1 MPEQLARIARPM
13 DLNTAYVFFCISL
26 ALYALVLTFMAW
38 ADRRLIGAR
47 WFAYAVTLDLV
58 KDLLQL
64 MGGRIPVIFNG
75 LVANEISMAS
85 YFAMYMGFRWFI
97 RREPLSNRIRPAVLL
112 TGMALY
118 AVMYLAHI
126 PYGFHVVALVVMWL
140 CGASI
145 RLMLQQKEERFF
157 VPGRITAVLLF
168 MQMLLLFYRA
178 IIAVE
183 GYRISRDWHTPIGDH
198 RWTNAL
204 LLLVL
209 TANCLL
215 LMFLWFAAAEMYST
229 VEASAGMDALTG
241 CLNRRSLM
249 KVAAHEMARSQ
260 RTGMPL
266 SIVAIDID
274 HFKLVNDTYGH
285 GAGDSLLCAL
295 VNLLKEHLR
304 PADVLAR
311 TGGEEFLLLLPD
323 CEAADAVTIAEHL
336 RLIIHQLRL
345 PYEDSLISATVSM
358 GVTQRLPKND
368 SWTAMLNRADRA
380 MYAAKRAGRNR
391 VILDE
396 LATNLPHRAASAR
409 ATDAMPQAVVNGSS
423 LRLVRRQRS

>member
-1 MPEQLARIARPM
+1 M
-13 DLNTAYVFFCISL
+13 DLTTAYVFFCISL
-26 ALYALVLTFMAW
+26 AVYAVVLSSMAW
-38 ADRRLIGAR
+38 ADRTVIGTR
-47 WFAYAVTLDLV
+47 WLAYAVTLDLI
-58 KDLLQL
+58 KDFLQI
-64 MGGRIPVIFNG
+64 MGGRIPVVFNG

-97 RREPLSNRIRPAVLL
+97 RREPLTNRIRPALLL
-112 TGMALY
+112 TGMVLY

-126 PYGFHVVALVVMWL
+126 PYGFHVVALVVLWL

-145 RLMLQQKEERFF
+145 RLLLQQKEERFL
-157 VPGRITAVLLF
+157 VPGRITVALLSIQMVLLIF
-168 MQMLLLFYRA
+168 RA
-178 IIAVE
+178 FIAVE
-183 GYRISRDWHTPIGDH
+183 GYRLSRDWHAPIGDH
-198 RWTNAL
+198 RWTQAL

-229 VEASAGMDALTG
+229 VEASAGRDALTG
-241 CLNRRSLM
+241 CLNRRSLT

-260 RTGMPL
+260 RSGMPL

-285 GAGDSLLCAL
+285 SAGDILLCTL
-295 VNLLKEHLR
+295 VNLLQQHLR

-323 CEAADAVTIAEHL
+323 CDAADAITVSE
-336 RLIIHQLRL
+336 QLRILIEQLSL
-345 PYEDSLISATVSM
+345 PYDNSLIRATVSM
-358 GVTQRLPKND
+358 GVTQRLSHND

-380 MYAAKRAGRNR
+380 MYTAKSAGRNL
-391 VILDE
+391 VVLDE
-396 LATNLPHRAASAR
+396 LASHLPRR
-409 ATDAMPQAVVNGSS
+409 ATSTRSAEALPQAVTNSSS